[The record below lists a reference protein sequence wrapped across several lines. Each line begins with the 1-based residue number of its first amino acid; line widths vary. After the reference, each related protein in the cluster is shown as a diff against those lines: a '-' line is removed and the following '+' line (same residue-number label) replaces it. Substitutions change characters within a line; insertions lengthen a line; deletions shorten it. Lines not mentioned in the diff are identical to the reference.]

1 MSACDKGLALKV
13 SPDLSSPKSKQN
25 RCLLTTSQKILTKT
39 SFIQF
44 IIRKIRYSFDYF
56 RHAHG
61 TKTYIQARK
70 MMPIKLCIAFLKRI
84 NQKTFA
90 VFLKIYFIFLCVRP
104 TCIYMGH
111 RCAWCQRKTKV
122 GTHPSALPEWSYR
135 QLWVALWVLEATP
148 RSSAQ
153 TASIPNC
160 AILPAPFVV
169 FINKYLLKWFDL
181 TV

>member
-13 SPDLSSPKSKQN
+13 SPDPLITEEQTKPLPADYQSEDPD
-25 RCLLTTSQKILTKT
+25 KT

-70 MMPIKLCIAFLKRI
+70 MMPIKLCTAFLKRI

-111 RCAWCQRKTKV
+111 RCA
-122 GTHPSALPEWSYR
+122 
-135 QLWVALWVLEATP
+135 
-148 RSSAQ
+148 
-153 TASIPNC
+153 
-160 AILPAPFVV
+160 
-169 FINKYLLKWFDL
+169 
-181 TV
+181 